1 MTLGLYQ
8 PRSSPLHRLG
18 AGWKLLLV
26 LLAGLLIFTLHDWR
40 LLLALLL
47 GTLAL
52 YFAARFDLPTTWA
65 QVRPSL
71 GLLLF
76 FLLFQGFLT
85 GWDAAILTV
94 LRFGV
99 MILLA
104 SLVTLTTRVSELLAT
119 LERALNPLA
128 RVGVNPAKVSLAIS
142 LALRFIPV
150 VAQTMQDV
158 QEAQRARGIEKNALA
173 LAVPTII
180 RTLKM
185 ADDVAD
191 AIDARSFE

>member
-1 MTLGLYQ
+1 MTLGLYV
-8 PRSSPLHRLG
+8 PRDSGLHRLP
-18 AGWKLLLV
+18 AGWKLLL
-26 LLAGLLIFTLHDWR
+26 LAIAGLLVFAVKDWR
-40 LLLALLL
+40 ILMALLA

-52 YFAARFDLPTTWA
+52 YGLARLGIKTTWA

-71 GLLLF
+71 WLLVFFFSFQAIFSGWEAGLV
-76 FLLFQGFLT
+76 
-85 GWDAAILTV
+85 TV

-119 LERALNPLA
+119 LERAIKPFA
-128 RVGVNPAKVSLAIS
+128 RFGVNPAKVSLAIS
-142 LALRFIPV
+142 LTLRFIPV
-150 VAQTMQDV
+150 IAQTVTDV
-158 QEAQRARGIEKNALA
+158 QEAQRARGIEKNQLA
-173 LAVPTII
+173 LAVPVII

-191 AIDARSFE
+191 AIDARSFD

>member
-8 PRSSPLHRLG
+8 PRASPLHRLG

-26 LLAGLLIFTLHDWR
+26 LLAGGLIFTLHDWR
-40 LLLALLL
+40 VLLALLL

-52 YFAARFDLPTTWA
+52 YFVARFDLQTTWA
-65 QVRPSL
+65 QVKPSL

-85 GWDAAILTV
+85 GWDIAFLTV

-119 LERALNPLA
+119 LERALKPLA
-128 RVGVNPAKVSLAIS
+128 CVGINPARVSLAIS

-150 VAQTMQDV
+150 VAQTMQNV